1 MTNEIKEKT
10 FYGFNYDKMF
20 KAIFVGEDKK
30 RTDLL
35 CELLSECLETKV
47 DRIIKF
53 IPIELNAR
61 RKKRYK
67 RVDLLL
73 EAGKRKINL
82 ELNST
87 YNEED
92 KIRNMNYYFSFCS
105 QYTIAGEKYDI
116 ESEFI
121 HISLN
126 YNVRKDTPLIKC
138 YTIYDKSHEEE
149 LDPRFKYYEI
159 NVEKFAKFWYDNDIE
174 SVMKAP
180 ILTMIG
186 IKDEEEL
193 EKYSKKMNNAIIKE
207 SVDNLKRLNSD
218 AAFVYGLTPEEDEML
233 VRNTRDELVRRE
245 ALAKGLA
252 EGKAEGKTEGLAEG
266 KVEGKAEGKAEIAT
280 NLLKENYPIEKII
293 KVTGLTKEE
302 IEKIISSL

>member
-1 MTNEIKEKT
+1 MLNETKEKV

-121 HISLN
+121 YISLN

-138 YTIYDKSHEEE
+138 YTIYDKCHNEE

-174 SVMKAP
+174 SVKKAP

-302 IEKIISSL
+302 IKKIISSL

>member
-1 MTNEIKEKT
+1 MLNETKEKV

-30 RTDLL
+30 KTDLL
-35 CELLSECLETKV
+35 CELLGECLETKV

-53 IPIELNAR
+53 IPVELNAR

-87 YNEED
+87 YSEAD

-105 QYTIAGEKYDI
+105 QHTIVGEKYDI

-138 YTIYDKSHEEE
+138 YTIYDKSHDEE

-159 NVEKFAKFWYDNDIE
+159 NVEKFAKLWYDNDIE

-218 AAFVYGLTPEEDEML
+218 ATFVYGLTPEEDELL
-233 VRNTRDELVRRE
+233 VRNTRDEFVRRE
-245 ALAKGLA
+245 AMAEGLA
-252 EGKAEGKTEGLAEG
+252 EGEAKGKAEGLAEGQAKGKAEGKTE
-266 KVEGKAEGKAEIAT
+266 IAT
-280 NLLKENYPIEKII
+280 NLLKKDYSIEEIVEI
-293 KVTGLTKEE
+293 TGLTKEE
-302 IEKIISSL
+302 IEKLRSL

>member
-30 RTDLL
+30 KTDLL
-35 CELLSECLETKV
+35 CELLSECLETKI

-53 IPIELNAR
+53 IPVELNAR

-87 YNEED
+87 YSEAD

-207 SVDNLKRLNSD
+207 SVDNLKRLNND

-245 ALAKGLA
+245 ALT
-252 EGKAEGKTEGLAEG
+252 EGEAEGKT
-266 KVEGKAEGKAEIAT
+266 KIAI
-280 NLLKENYPIEKII
+280 NLLKKNYPVDEIVEITGLSKEDIEK
-293 KVTGLTKEE
+293 LNR
-302 IEKIISSL
+302 

>member
-30 RTDLL
+30 KTDLL
-35 CELLSECLETKV
+35 CELLGECLETKI

-53 IPIELNAR
+53 IPVELNAR

-87 YNEED
+87 YSEAD
-92 KIRNMNYYFSFCS
+92 KIRNMNYYFYFCS

-174 SVMKAP
+174 SVKKAP

-233 VRNTRDELVRRE
+233 VRNTRDELVRRD
-245 ALAKGLA
+245 AL
-252 EGKAEGKTEGLAEG
+252 AEGKTEGLAEG
-266 KVEGKAEGKAEIAT
+266 KAEGKAEIAI
-280 NLLKENYPIEKII
+280 NLLKKNYPVDEIVEI
-293 KVTGLTKEE
+293 TGLSKEE
-302 IEKIISSL
+302 IELIDK

>member
-87 YNEED
+87 YSEAD

-149 LDPRFKYYEI
+149 LDSRFKYYEI

-174 SVMKAP
+174 SVKKAP

-193 EKYSKKMNNAIIKE
+193 EKCSKKMNNAIIKE

-218 AAFVYGLTPEEDEML
+218 ATFVYGLTPEEDEML

-245 ALAKGLA
+245 ALA
-252 EGKAEGKTEGLAEG
+252 EGKAEGKNEGLA
-266 KVEGKAEGKAEIAT
+266 EGKAEGKAEIAI
-280 NLLKENYPIEKII
+280 NLLKKSYPVDEIVEI
-293 KVTGLTKEE
+293 TGLTKEE
-302 IEKIISSL
+302 IEKLI

>member
-87 YNEED
+87 YSEAD

-159 NVEKFAKFWYDNDIE
+159 NVEKFAKLWYDNDIE

-245 ALAKGLA
+245 ALA
-252 EGKAEGKTEGLAEG
+252 EGKAKGKNEGLA
-266 KVEGKAEGKAEIAT
+266 EGKAEGKAEIAI
-280 NLLKENYPIEKII
+280 NLLKKSYPVDEIVEI
-293 KVTGLTKEE
+293 TGLTKEE
-302 IEKIISSL
+302 IEKLI

>member
-138 YTIYDKSHEEE
+138 YTIYDKSHDEE
-149 LDPRFKYYEI
+149 LDSRFKYYEI
-159 NVEKFAKFWYDNDIE
+159 NVEKFAKLWYDNDIE
-174 SVMKAP
+174 SVKKAP

-245 ALAKGLA
+245 ALA
-252 EGKAEGKTEGLAEG
+252 EGKAKGKNEGLAEGKTEG
-266 KVEGKAEGKAEIAT
+266 KAEIAI
-280 NLLKENYPIEKII
+280 NLLKKSYPVDEIVEI
-293 KVTGLTKEE
+293 TGLTKEE
-302 IEKIISSL
+302 IEKLI

>member
-1 MTNEIKEKT
+1 MLNETKEKV

-87 YNEED
+87 YSEAD

-159 NVEKFAKFWYDNDIE
+159 NVEKFAKLWYDNDIE
-174 SVMKAP
+174 SVKKAP

-245 ALAKGLA
+245 ALA
-252 EGKAEGKTEGLAEG
+252 EGKAKGKNEGLA
-266 KVEGKAEGKAEIAT
+266 EGKAEGKAEIAI
-280 NLLKENYPIEKII
+280 NLLKKSYPVDEIVEI
-293 KVTGLTKEE
+293 TGLTKEE
-302 IEKIISSL
+302 IEKLI

>member
-1 MTNEIKEKT
+1 MLNEIKEKT

-138 YTIYDKSHEEE
+138 YTIYDKSHDEE
-149 LDPRFKYYEI
+149 LDSRFKYYEI
-159 NVEKFAKFWYDNDIE
+159 NVEKFAKLWYDNDIE

-207 SVDNLKRLNSD
+207 SVDNLKRLNND

-245 ALAKGLA
+245 ALT
-252 EGKAEGKTEGLAEG
+252 EGEAEGKT
-266 KVEGKAEGKAEIAT
+266 KIAI
-280 NLLKENYPIEKII
+280 NLLKKNYPVDEIVEITGLSKEDIEK
-293 KVTGLTKEE
+293 LNR
-302 IEKIISSL
+302 

>member
-30 RTDLL
+30 KTDLL

-138 YTIYDKSHEEE
+138 YTIYDKSHDEE
-149 LDPRFKYYEI
+149 LDSRFKCYEI

-174 SVMKAP
+174 SVKKAP

-233 VRNTRDELVRRE
+233 VRNTRDELVRRD
-245 ALAKGLA
+245 ALA
-252 EGKAEGKTEGLAEG
+252 EGKAKGKNEGLA
-266 KVEGKAEGKAEIAT
+266 EGKAEGKAEIAI
-280 NLLKENYPIEKII
+280 NLLKKSYHVDEIVEI
-293 KVTGLTKEE
+293 TGLTKEE
-302 IEKIISSL
+302 IEKLI

>member
-138 YTIYDKSHEEE
+138 YTIYDKSHNEE

-245 ALAKGLA
+245 ALAEGKAEGLA
-252 EGKAEGKTEGLAEG
+252 EGQAKGKAEGKTE
-266 KVEGKAEGKAEIAT
+266 IAI
-280 NLLKENYPIEKII
+280 NLLKKSYPVDEIVEI
-293 KVTGLTKEE
+293 TGLTKEE
-302 IEKIISSL
+302 IEKLI

>member
-1 MTNEIKEKT
+1 
-10 FYGFNYDKMF
+10 
-20 KAIFVGEDKK
+20 
-30 RTDLL
+30 
-35 CELLSECLETKV
+35 
-47 DRIIKF
+47 
-53 IPIELNAR
+53 
-61 RKKRYK
+61 
-67 RVDLLL
+67 
-73 EAGKRKINL
+73 
-82 ELNST
+82 
-87 YNEED
+87 
-92 KIRNMNYYFSFCS
+92 MNYYFSFCS

-174 SVMKAP
+174 SVKKAP

-233 VRNTRDELVRRE
+233 VRNTRDELVRRK
-245 ALAKGLA
+245 ALAEGETKGMAIGQAKGLTEGKAKGLA
-252 EGKAEGKTEGLAEG
+252 EGKAEGK
-266 KVEGKAEGKAEIAT
+266 AEIAI
-280 NLLKENYPIEKII
+280 NLLKKSYPVDEIVEI
-293 KVTGLTKEE
+293 TGLTKEE
-302 IEKIISSL
+302 IEKLI

>member
-53 IPIELNAR
+53 IPVELNAR

-126 YNVRKDTPLIKC
+126 YNVKMDTPLIKC
-138 YTIYDKSHEEE
+138 YTIYDKSHDEE

-159 NVEKFAKFWYDNDIE
+159 NVEKFAKLWYDNDIE

-245 ALAKGLA
+245 ALA
-252 EGKAEGKTEGLAEG
+252 EGKAKGKNEGLA
-266 KVEGKAEGKAEIAT
+266 EGKAEGKAEIAI
-280 NLLKENYPIEKII
+280 NLLKKSYPVDEIVEI
-293 KVTGLTKEE
+293 TGLTKEE
-302 IEKIISSL
+302 IEKLI

>member
-30 RTDLL
+30 KTDLL

-138 YTIYDKSHEEE
+138 YTIYDKSHNEE

-174 SVMKAP
+174 SVKKAP

-233 VRNTRDELVRRE
+233 VRNTRDELVRRD
-245 ALAKGLA
+245 ALA
-252 EGKAEGKTEGLAEG
+252 EGKAKGKNEGLA
-266 KVEGKAEGKAEIAT
+266 EGKAEGKAEIAI
-280 NLLKENYPIEKII
+280 NLLKKSYPVDEIVEI
-293 KVTGLTKEE
+293 TGLTKEE
-302 IEKIISSL
+302 IEKLI

>member
-1 MTNEIKEKT
+1 MSNEIKEKT

-159 NVEKFAKFWYDNDIE
+159 NVEKFAKLWYDNDIE

-218 AAFVYGLTPEEDEML
+218 AAFVYGLTPEEDELL
-233 VRNTRDELVRRE
+233 VRNTRDEFVRRE
-245 ALAKGLA
+245 ALA
-252 EGKAEGKTEGLAEG
+252 EGLAEG
-266 KVEGKAEGKAEIAT
+266 EAKGKTEIAI
-280 NLLKENYPIEKII
+280 NLLKKNYPVDEIVEITGLSKEDIEK
-293 KVTGLTKEE
+293 LNR
-302 IEKIISSL
+302 

>member
-174 SVMKAP
+174 SVKKAP

-218 AAFVYGLTPEEDEML
+218 AAFVYGLTPEEDELL

-245 ALAKGLA
+245 ALA
-252 EGKAEGKTEGLAEG
+252 EGKTEGLAEG
-266 KVEGKAEGKAEIAT
+266 EAKGKTEIAI
-280 NLLKENYPIEKII
+280 NLLKKNYPVDEIVEI
-293 KVTGLTKEE
+293 TGLSKEE
-302 IEKIISSL
+302 IELIDK

>member
-30 RTDLL
+30 KTDLL
-35 CELLSECLETKV
+35 CELLGECLETKI

-53 IPIELNAR
+53 IPVELNAR

-87 YNEED
+87 YSEAD
-92 KIRNMNYYFSFCS
+92 KIRNMNYYFYFCS
-105 QYTIAGEKYDI
+105 QHTIVGEKYDI

-126 YNVRKDTPLIKC
+126 YNVKMDTPLIKC
-138 YTIYDKSHEEE
+138 YTIYDKSHDEE
-149 LDPRFKYYEI
+149 LDSRFKYYEI
-159 NVEKFAKFWYDNDIE
+159 NVEKFAKLWYDNDIE
-174 SVMKAP
+174 SVKKAP

-245 ALAKGLA
+245 ALA
-252 EGKAEGKTEGLAEG
+252 EGKTEGLAEG
-266 KVEGKAEGKAEIAT
+266 KTKIAI
-280 NLLKENYPIEKII
+280 NLLKKNYPVDEIVEI
-293 KVTGLTKEE
+293 TGLSKEE
-302 IEKIISSL
+302 IELIDK

>member
-1 MTNEIKEKT
+1 MLNEIKEKT

-20 KAIFVGEDKK
+20 KAIFVGKDKK
-30 RTDLL
+30 KTDLL
-35 CELLSECLETKV
+35 CELLGECLETKI

-126 YNVRKDTPLIKC
+126 YNVKKDTPLIKC
-138 YTIYDKSHEEE
+138 YTIYDKSHDEE
-149 LDPRFKYYEI
+149 LDSRFKYYEI
-159 NVEKFAKFWYDNDIE
+159 NVEKFAKLWYDNDIE
-174 SVMKAP
+174 SVKKAP

-218 AAFVYGLTPEEDEML
+218 ATFVYGLTPEEDELL
-233 VRNTRDELVRRE
+233 VRNTRDEFVRRE
-245 ALAKGLA
+245 AMAEGLA
-252 EGKAEGKTEGLAEG
+252 EGEAKGKAEGLAEGQAKGKAEGKTE
-266 KVEGKAEGKAEIAT
+266 IAI
-280 NLLKENYPIEKII
+280 NLLKKNYPVDEIVEI
-293 KVTGLTKEE
+293 TGLSKEE
-302 IEKIISSL
+302 IELIDK

>member
-30 RTDLL
+30 KTDLL
-35 CELLSECLETKV
+35 CELLGECLETKV

-53 IPIELNAR
+53 IPVELNAR

-138 YTIYDKSHEEE
+138 YTIYDKSHDEE
-149 LDPRFKYYEI
+149 LDSRFKYYEI
-159 NVEKFAKFWYDNDIE
+159 NVEKFAKLWYDNDIE

-245 ALAKGLA
+245 ALA
-252 EGKAEGKTEGLAEG
+252 EGKAKGKNEGLA
-266 KVEGKAEGKAEIAT
+266 EGKAEGKAEIAI
-280 NLLKENYPIEKII
+280 NLLKKSYPVDEIVEI
-293 KVTGLTKEE
+293 TGLTKEE
-302 IEKIISSL
+302 IEKLI

>member
-126 YNVRKDTPLIKC
+126 YNVREDTPLIKC

-174 SVMKAP
+174 SVKKAP

-245 ALAKGLA
+245 ALA
-252 EGKAEGKTEGLAEG
+252 EGLAEG
-266 KVEGKAEGKAEIAT
+266 IDEGKTIGKAEIAI

-293 KVTGLTKEE
+293 KVTGLTEEE
-302 IEKIISSL
+302 IEKLK

>member
-138 YTIYDKSHEEE
+138 YTIYDKSHDEE
-149 LDPRFKYYEI
+149 LDSRFKYYEI
-159 NVEKFAKFWYDNDIE
+159 NVEKFAKLWYDNDIE

-207 SVDNLKRLNSD
+207 SVDNLKRLNND

-245 ALAKGLA
+245 ALT
-252 EGKAEGKTEGLAEG
+252 EGEAEGKT
-266 KVEGKAEGKAEIAT
+266 KIAI
-280 NLLKENYPIEKII
+280 NLLKKNYPVDEIVEITGLSKEDIEK
-293 KVTGLTKEE
+293 LNR
-302 IEKIISSL
+302 

>member
-30 RTDLL
+30 KTDLL

-87 YNEED
+87 YNEAD

-138 YTIYDKSHEEE
+138 YTIYDKSHNEE

-174 SVMKAP
+174 SVKKAP

-245 ALAKGLA
+245 ALA
-252 EGKAEGKTEGLAEG
+252 EGKTEGLAEG
-266 KVEGKAEGKAEIAT
+266 KTKIAI
-280 NLLKENYPIEKII
+280 NLLKKNYPVDEIVEITGLSKEDIEK
-293 KVTGLTKEE
+293 LNR
-302 IEKIISSL
+302 

>member
-138 YTIYDKSHEEE
+138 YTIYDKSHDEE
-149 LDPRFKYYEI
+149 LDSRFKYYEI
-159 NVEKFAKFWYDNDIE
+159 NVEKFAKLWYDNDIE

-245 ALAKGLA
+245 ALA
-252 EGKAEGKTEGLAEG
+252 EGKAKGKNEGLA
-266 KVEGKAEGKAEIAT
+266 EGKAEGKAEIAI
-280 NLLKENYPIEKII
+280 NLLKKSYPVDEIVEI
-293 KVTGLTKEE
+293 TGLTKEE
-302 IEKIISSL
+302 IEKLI

>member
-138 YTIYDKSHEEE
+138 YTIYDKSHNEE
-149 LDPRFKYYEI
+149 LDSRFKYYEI

-207 SVDNLKRLNSD
+207 SVDNLKRLNND

-245 ALAKGLA
+245 ALT
-252 EGKAEGKTEGLAEG
+252 EGEAEGKT
-266 KVEGKAEGKAEIAT
+266 KIAI
-280 NLLKENYPIEKII
+280 NLLKKNYPVDEIVEITGLSKEDIEK
-293 KVTGLTKEE
+293 LNR
-302 IEKIISSL
+302 